1 MIRTSPLTSALA
13 LTAYGASALAQGPM
27 LEEVIVTAQTR
38 VESLQDVPISIVA
51 VSGEKIDDAGI
62 EQSVGMY
69 IDGVYAGRAALASVP
84 YPSPWSPTGIR
95 VPSLAR
101 TTWEDYEQ
109 YSQEVRLVSP
119 GGETIDWSATLTA
132 RYVMPLSANLVLVN
146 SMDINY
152 EDGFYSALDLDPNTR
167 HNDVPVTSSNSYFG
181 PPDRPRSIAVQA
193 RYRF

>member
-13 LTAYGASALAQGPM
+13 LTVYGASALAQGPM
-27 LEEVIVTAQTR
+27 LEEVIVTAQKR

-51 VSGEKIDDAGI
+51 VSGEKSDDAGF

-69 IDGVYAGRAALASVP
+69 IDGVCAGRAALASVP

-119 GGETIDWSATLTA
+119 GGETIDWSATLSA
-132 RYVMPLSANLVLVN
+132 RYALPLSANLVLVN

-167 HNDVPVTSSNSYFG
+167 PAG
-181 PPDRPRSIAVQA
+181 
-193 RYRF
+193 